1 MYSLIVFTARQMI
14 AVHGSI
20 FLSGSAEHGT
30 WLIACKNKQPAIRR
44 SAYGAFLWRV
54 VFILLFAPNNMT
66 LPLNSNI
73 FIPHDISY
81 STLGKSLMAF
91 ARSSSDGI

>member
-30 WLIACKNKQPAIRR
+30 WLIACKINNPP
-44 SAYGAFLWRV
+44 SEDPLMEPSFDG
-54 VFILLFAPNNMT
+54 LFSYYCS
-66 LPLNSNI
+66 LP
-73 FIPHDISY
+73 
-81 STLGKSLMAF
+81 TT
-91 ARSSSDGI
+91 